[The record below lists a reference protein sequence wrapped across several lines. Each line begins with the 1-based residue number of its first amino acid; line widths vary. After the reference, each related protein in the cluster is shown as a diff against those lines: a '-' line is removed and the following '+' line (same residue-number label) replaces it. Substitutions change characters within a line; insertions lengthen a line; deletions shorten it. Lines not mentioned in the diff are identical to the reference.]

1 MKIISVRL
9 CKKCIAYAKN
19 LLPLIAK
26 QHKKKNNIR
35 GFSHSMVMYSIA
47 LTSSSTPVRC
57 WSCL

>member
-26 QHKKKNNIR
+26 QHKKKTTY
-35 GFSHSMVMYSIA
+35 GASV
-47 LTSSSTPVRC
+47 TV
-57 WSCL
+57 W

>member
-26 QHKKKNNIR
+26 QHKKKKQHT
-35 GFSHSMVMYSIA
+35 GLQSQYGDV
-47 LTSSSTPVRC
+47 
-57 WSCL
+57 